1 MDLIQFYKPT
11 LNRKDM
17 DAVLQ
22 TMVDE
27 KIGPGEKKKEFENL
41 FLTLTEKDNCIS
53 LRTYLDAL
61 EIALK
66 IAGCKKGSR
75 VGVSVISPSIYS
87 LVAERLSVE
96 LVLIDID
103 SENCCLDYE
112 KAIAKDCEILL
123 VHEAFGSLPINDG
136 FLENSPVI
144 IEDISQ
150 SLGSNYNN
158 FSAGH
163 ISDIVVSSFEE
174 NNMVSTAGG
183 AIVAVNG
190 KEKSDLLAEFNLN
203 YREMTDLNASLGIIQ
218 LKKFNERQSRRK
230 EIFKVYQNSLLK
242 TKHKLFGLMNIDFEN
257 TGSGFCVLLNS
268 KPEDVIKFALKYQVP
283 CRRSFA
289 SCVGKDRFQDFDSFP
304 IGSVYIM
311 RAVDFPLYPY
321 LTRDEIEA
329 ISRVIAHMP

>member
-1 MDLIQFYKPT
+1 
-11 LNRKDM
+11 M

-41 FLTLTEKDNCIS
+41 FLSLTGKESCIS
-53 LRTYLDAL
+53 LRSYLDAL

-66 IAGCKKGSR
+66 IAGAKSGSR
-75 VGVSVISPSIYS
+75 VGVSVLSPSIYN
-87 LVAERLSVE
+87 LVAERLSLE

-103 SENCCLDYE
+103 SENCCLDYD
-112 KAIAKDCEILL
+112 KAIDEDCSILL
-123 VHEAFGSLPINDG
+123 VHEAFGTLPINDG
-136 FLENSPVI
+136 FLEENPVI

-158 FSAGH
+158 FAAGR
-163 ISDIVVSSFEE
+163 ISNIVVSSFEE
-174 NNMVSTAGG
+174 DNMVSTAGG

-190 KEKSDLLAEFNLN
+190 KQRIENLSEFELK

-218 LKKFNERQSRRK
+218 LKKFNERQNRRK
-230 EIFKVYQNSLLK
+230 EIFKVYQNSLAK
-242 TKHKLFGLMNIDFEN
+242 TNHKQFGLVNMDFEN
-257 TGSGFCVLLNS
+257 TGSGFCALLNT
-268 KPEDVIKFALKYQVP
+268 KPEDVIKFALKYNVP
-283 CRRSFA
+283 CRKSFED
-289 SCVGKDRFQDFDSFP
+289 CIGRDKFQDFDRFP
-304 IGSVYIM
+304 VGSVYIM

-321 LTRDEIEA
+321 LTKDEIEA

>member
-1 MDLIQFYKPT
+1 
-11 LNRKDM
+11 M

-41 FLTLTEKDNCIS
+41 FLLLTGKDNCIS
-53 LRTYLDAL
+53 LRSYLDAL

-66 IAGCKKGSR
+66 IAGAKPGSR
-75 VGVSVISPSIYS
+75 VGVSVLSPSVYF
-87 LVAERLSVE
+87 LVAERLSLD

-103 SENCCLDYE
+103 SENCCIDYE
-112 KAIAKDCEILL
+112 KAIAEDCSILL
-123 VHEAFGSLPINDG
+123 VHEAFGTLPINDG
-136 FLENSPVI
+136 FLEESPVI

-150 SLGSNYNN
+150 SIGSSYNN
-158 FSAGH
+158 FNAGH
-163 ISDIVVSSFEE
+163 ISNIVVSSFEE
-174 NNMVSTAGG
+174 DNMVSTAGG

-190 KEKSDLLAEFNLN
+190 KEKSEILAEFDLN

-230 EIFKVYQNSLLK
+230 EIFKIYQNSLLK
-242 TKHKLFGLMNIDFEN
+242 TDHKQFGLMELDFEN

-268 KPEDVIKFALKYQVP
+268 KPEDVIKFSLKYQVP

-289 SCVGKDRFQDFDSFP
+289 NCVGRDKYQDFDRFP
-304 IGSVYIM
+304 VGSVYIM

-321 LTRDEIEA
+321 LKKDEIEA